1 MKPVK
6 RLMNLAIAATAS
18 VGLLAS
24 TAAPAM
30 ADRKSDNMLKALL
43 GIAVLG
49 AIIHETK
56 KDKRPAPPVVAPP
69 PPVVVVPDY
78 RADLPRACVV
88 AITGLRGEHMGY
100 GESCLIDY
108 GYTTRLPRHCAH
120 DTRINGRPDRIFAT
134 NCLADAGFRARRNY

>member
-1 MKPVK
+1 MTPVK

-69 PPVVVVPDY
+69 PPVVVGMP
-78 RADLPRACVV
+78 C
-88 AITGLRGEHMGY
+88 
-100 GESCLIDY
+100 
-108 GYTTRLPRHCAH
+108 
-120 DTRINGRPDRIFAT
+120 
-134 NCLADAGFRARRNY
+134 